1 MKVYVLHSS
10 NLSKRKKHILE
21 QFRKHN
27 IYNFEFIEKFDARE
41 ITEEESKP
49 FAEDYKRTVMSLF
62 LKHIY
67 VYQLIAKDSEASEA
81 EPTIIFED
89 DVILGD
95 DFYEILGIYMNEASD
110 CKGTNGVSDARD
122 CKGTNDAREYDMLF
136 IGCGYNLHINKEV
149 IEDDKHIY
157 KNPYTRA
164 TDSYVI
170 TSSCAKKICDYY
182 EADAYPITLPINLW
196 LNKAILDKGLN
207 VYWCEPT
214 IVSQGSQSG
223 LFEVSIV

>member
-49 FAEDYKRTVMSLF
+49 FAKDYKRTLMSLF

-67 VYQLIAKDSEASEA
+67 VYELIAKDKSEETAL
-81 EPTIIFED
+81 IFED

-95 DFYEILGIYMNEASD
+95 DFYDTLRVYVEEA
-110 CKGTNGVSDARD
+110 NGVSDVRD
-122 CKGTNDAREYDMLF
+122 ASKYDMLF

-149 IEDDKHIY
+149 IEENKHIY
-157 KNPYTRA
+157 KNTYTRA

-170 TSSCAKKICDYY
+170 TSRCAKKLCDYY
-182 EADAYPITLPINLW
+182 EAVVAAVVATAACPITLPINLW

-223 LFEVSIV
+223 LFETSL